1 MGLRLE
7 AEIALNSATFERG
20 MSRVKDSVLG
30 TVKAYALGAI
40 GVYSLERAFSATI
53 ETARELTDNSKR
65 LGVTVEQL
73 QVMRKAANNTGVE
86 FEALAKAMDKVNEF
100 RAGALKVGGDSNV
113 SRMTA
118 AQLGVTP
125 DMLKNMSA
133 QDILFGPIAKKIAQV
148 NPQEIMKPLRDMLGR
163 SASEVIPALTQDVH
177 ALQKQM
183 ESLGMIMSGETA
195 RDLMQI
201 DIAAKSIQNI
211 FINALAPAI
220 VGVVKMFLG
229 LLTSGG
235 FFTEALDDI
244 IFYIRKITHGDDKKV
259 YGMDQATASAAS
271 SLLADAVKGVSEKT
285 FPEVLAN
292 LRKNG
297 AEGTR
302 DLWGADVPFTIGP
315 EFMDNFKGST
325 LREFNKFIESLR
337 LPELTS
343 VDDASKTSS
352 DLITGLKKVLDDL
365 NEPVPKP
372 KKPDFKAAPQE
383 THMRLP
389 DDSLIKV
396 GNFLGSS
403 RGMIGGAQARL
414 EQHAA
419 QTAVNTGLI
428 VQLLKNPPGGEIG
441 QSKDSLF
448 DAMFPQ

>member
-1 MGLRLE
+1 
-7 AEIALNSATFERG
+7 
-20 MSRVKDSVLG
+20 
-30 TVKAYALGAI
+30 
-40 GVYSLERAFSATI
+40 
-53 ETARELTDNSKR
+53 
-65 LGVTVEQL
+65 
-73 QVMRKAANNTGVE
+73 
-86 FEALAKAMDKVNEF
+86 
-100 RAGALKVGGDSNV
+100 
-113 SRMTA
+113 
-118 AQLGVTP
+118 
-125 DMLKNMSA
+125 
-133 QDILFGPIAKKIAQV
+133 
-148 NPQEIMKPLRDMLGR
+148 MKPLRDMLGR

-177 ALQKQM
+177 ALQNQM

-195 RDLMQI
+195 RDLTQI

-259 YGMDQATASAAS
+259 YGMDQATASAAGN
-271 SLLADAVKGVSEKT
+271 LLADAVKGVTQKT
-285 FPEVLAN
+285 FPEALAN

-297 AEGTR
+297 ATGTR